1 MSENNSEKIEI
12 SRRSFDLEE
21 AKKESPL
28 LFVVE
33 KDNDRNKKLYS
44 ELLGVAYTQIR
55 NPDSNLSLLGR
66 S

>member
-1 MSENNSEKIEI
+1 MEVVHAADFVGFCHLFFKKFNSWQ
-12 SRRSFDLEE
+12 RS
-21 AKKESPL
+21 
-28 LFVVE
+28 
-33 KDNDRNKKLYS
+33 NLYSNLTQQYFLS